1 MGAKHRTAVVATAL
15 ILVGVVVTLASAI
28 GPMPGTEKIT
38 VNMPANGESITTRAP
53 MPASST
59 TGTMDVTTKSQDNA
73 FFDKLTT
80 YLTNKP
86 TFGARAISCVLMYSA
101 LKRFPNAHVDFEVTE
116 PTLQDLFLDVCI
128 QLALSLSQQSQ
139 GAAHAAGVQATTRC
153 LSTTNAVPV
162 TIARSGSGYSAT
174 VSGTSYKPKR
184 SALLVSCTHTATG
197 LKIVERPRSRKAK
210 LATVIG
216 PILGVG
222 FSSGSTS
229 SGKIKV
235 ALGVH

>member
-1 MGAKHRTAVVATAL
+1 MGAKRAAVLIGTAL
-15 ILVGVVVTLASAI
+15 ILLAVVVPLASAT

-38 VNMPANGESITTRAP
+38 VSVPPNGESITTRAP

-59 TGTMDVTTKSQDNA
+59 TGTIDVSTKSQDNA

-86 TFGARAISCVLMYSA
+86 TFGARAISCVLMYTA
-101 LKRFPNAHVDFEVTE
+101 LKKFPNGQVDYKITE

-139 GAAHAAGVQATTRC
+139 GAPHAAGAQATARC

-162 TIARSGSGYSAT
+162 TIAHSGSGYSAT

-184 SALLVSCTHTATG
+184 SALLISCTHTATG

-216 PILGVG
+216 PILDVG

-235 ALGVH
+235 ALGVR